1 MPVVKAF
8 AAAFAAATALSLAS
22 CAGDP
27 NASVSNFAANNA
39 TGSVA
44 TGPAGGVLGGALG
57 ADLDERD
64 RRRAYAAEMQ
74 ALEYGEPGTPI
85 GWRGDTAGRHG
96 TVIPGAYYDTK
107 GTRCRAY
114 THAIYIDGKPQTARS
129 TACRNPDGSWSPVA

>member
-1 MPVVKAF
+1 MPAVRAF
-8 AAAFAAATALSLAS
+8 ANAVAAAAALTLAA

-27 NASVSNFAANNA
+27 NPSVSSFAANGTTGTVAGAA
-39 TGSVA
+39 T
-44 TGPAGGVLGGALG
+44 GGVLGGALG
-57 ADLDERD
+57 GDLNDRD
-64 RRRAYAAEMQ
+64 RRRAFAAEMQ

-96 TVIPGAYYDTK
+96 TVIPGAYYETR

-129 TACRNPDGSWSPVA
+129 TACRNPDGSWSPVG